1 MLLFT
6 DAFVIHDGGSF
17 FHTSWGG
24 RSESITN
31 VRRKIL
37 INRES
42 RPSHRQTS
50 RAIRLCRSR
59 LSEAVAG
66 PSGVWNC
73 HSFRR
78 RREDNSHSDGAPS
91 TGSPPEAFDFKKLYD
106 VASARIQDFEAI
118 CG

>member
-37 INRES
+37 IDRES
-42 RPSHRQTS
+42 
-50 RAIRLCRSR
+50 
-59 LSEAVAG
+59 
-66 PSGVWNC
+66 
-73 HSFRR
+73 
-78 RREDNSHSDGAPS
+78 
-91 TGSPPEAFDFKKLYD
+91 PP
-106 VASARIQDFEAI
+106 R
-118 CG
+118 